1 MQMDITLA
9 FKELNLVNGEQA
21 VISIAPNAM
30 RKMVMDLVANGY
42 LTTEDLIIFAIGQL
56 KLCDQK
62 HLDLVLS
69 DNVLKK
75 LTDTFESVK
84 NGENND

>member
-1 MQMDITLA
+1 
-9 FKELNLVNGEQA
+9 
-21 VISIAPNAM
+21 
-30 RKMVMDLVANGY
+30 
-42 LTTEDLIIFAIGQL
+42 L

-62 HLDLVLS
+62 HLDLVLP